1 MRTGR
6 AGRTGRREL
15 WSVAPRPVPA
25 EAPRGLQVPR
35 GHATNWVKTP
45 SPMEP
50 PRAGVVRPGKDPTPR
65 VTTNS
70 AAHNPWKKVNK
81 HLFDTVIFN
90 TYS

>member
-1 MRTGR
+1 MRTGG

-15 WSVAPRPVPA
+15 WSVAPHRVPA

-35 GHATNWVKTP
+35 GHATDWVETP
-45 SPMEP
+45 ESDG
-50 PRAGVVRPGKDPTPR
+50 ATTCWHRPTGEGPHPR